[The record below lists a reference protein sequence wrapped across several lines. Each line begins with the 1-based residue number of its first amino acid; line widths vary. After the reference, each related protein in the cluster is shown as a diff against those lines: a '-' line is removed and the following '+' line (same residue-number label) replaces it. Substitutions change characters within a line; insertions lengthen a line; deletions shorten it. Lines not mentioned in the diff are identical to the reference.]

1 MKKIIALLLALL
13 LFASLFSCHGD
24 NTNNKVTPDGALA
37 QTDDVENPDSPLVY
51 KNFDFHKYLEQ
62 IGLNEK
68 IHFLDK
74 VESYKYNGKGLAE
87 QTMGCYYDGF
97 DGGGYEASSD
107 LFGYRSDLT
116 VNDAEEIGILTDE
129 IYTSVELEG
138 LDMPAEITFGDTLND
153 VLARLDIK
161 VDMQSFGPD
170 KSSVIVRSNES
181 SSLELIDCQ
190 LKGTS
195 TKPYYSLKYEE
206 HYTSVDS
213 IDRELSVT
221 RTFSMGFGGDD
232 YRLNSIFISIVAEYD
247 TNPNNEIFSLSECLT
262 INEKDA
268 ILMLPVSRKEIAI
281 SNDSSEFYY
290 LEYINFDL
298 LKSGEQKIINECS
311 EYPIEP
317 KFYLSFEDNA
327 LYLCAEILFNSVT
340 DSENNDG
347 GEGIDHEYKL
357 FKECITDNYS

>member
-97 DGGGYEASSD
+97 DGGGYEASND

-138 LDMPAEITFGDTLND
+138 LDLPAEITFGDTLDD

-195 TKPYYSLKYEE
+195 TKPWYALKYVE
-206 HYTSVDS
+206 HYTSVETTG
-213 IDRELSVT
+213 RELAVK
-221 RTFSMGFGGDD
+221 RTFSMGFGDD
-232 YRLNSIFISIVAEYD
+232 D
-247 TNPNNEIFSLSECLT
+247 
-262 INEKDA
+262 
-268 ILMLPVSRKEIAI
+268 
-281 SNDSSEFYY
+281 
-290 LEYINFDL
+290 
-298 LKSGEQKIINECS
+298 
-311 EYPIEP
+311 
-317 KFYLSFEDNA
+317 
-327 LYLCAEILFNSVT
+327 
-340 DSENNDG
+340 
-347 GEGIDHEYKL
+347 
-357 FKECITDNYS
+357 